1 MNDEPGAATMIN
13 RKISLILIVVAITG
27 VLNTGIAAA
36 ASPQQTIES
45 LVDEALAILNNGT
58 LNWQDK
64 KAEIRSVILNGV
76 DLPAMSQ
83 RILGKNW
90 GKTDEEQRERFIQL
104 FTDLLE
110 TTYIDRIEAY
120 SDQRMELVRER
131 TKGDR
136 AIVDTLFITKKK
148 QIPINYKL
156 TRNGEK
162 WLIFDMVI
170 EEVSLVSNY
179 RETYGEIIMNDGMD
193 GLLTRMEDKVRE
205 LKAAREGG

>member
-1 MNDEPGAATMIN
+1 MIN

-45 LVDEALAILNNGT
+45 LVDEALVILNNDT
-58 LNWQDK
+58 LNWQEK
-64 KAEIRSVILNGV
+64 KAEIRSVMLNGV
-76 DLPAMSQ
+76 DLSAMSQ

-90 GKTDEEQRERFIQL
+90 GKTGEEQRERFIQL

-110 TTYIDRIEAY
+110 TSYIDRIEAY

-179 RETYGEIIMNDGMD
+179 RETYGEIIMNDGME

>member
-1 MNDEPGAATMIN
+1 
-13 RKISLILIVVAITG
+13 
-27 VLNTGIAAA
+27 
-36 ASPQQTIES
+36 
-45 LVDEALAILNNGT
+45 
-58 LNWQDK
+58 
-64 KAEIRSVILNGV
+64 
-76 DLPAMSQ
+76 
-83 RILGKNW
+83 
-90 GKTDEEQRERFIQL
+90 
-104 FTDLLE
+104 
-110 TTYIDRIEAY
+110 
-120 SDQRMELVRER
+120 MELVRER

-148 QIPINYKL
+148 QIQINYKL

-179 RETYGEIIMNDGMD
+179 RETYGEIIMNDGME

>member
-1 MNDEPGAATMIN
+1 MIN